1 MFFGL
6 INAHRFVDLLIMRTR
21 QSGRQKTSPTQE
33 KRASFSSTVTVFGN
47 ADLSE
52 IIEPERFSKEHGLF
66 IVNILNL

>member
-1 MFFGL
+1 
-6 INAHRFVDLLIMRTR
+6 MRTR

-33 KRASFSSTVTVFGN
+33 KRASFSSTVAVFGN